1 MPASIRLL
9 VLAMAAACAVAALGN
24 SPASAAPPTVKLS
37 GDPDLAR
44 VVQELAGPEHPTIAA
59 AVIRGDDA
67 RIAAVGAGLDDR
79 FEVGSVSK
87 TVTGML
93 LAEAIS
99 RGEVQPDTTA
109 GSLLSELR
117 GSPAERI
124 TLSQLA
130 THRSGLPAQ
139 PPTAEQFAKNK
150 WAELTGAFPYRQTTT
165 KRLAEV
171 RNYPLESPPGT
182 YSNVGFE
189 VLGAALAS
197 AAGARFDGLAR
208 DRVLTPLDLQNA
220 DELVDPSQLIARDL
234 RGKDTNG
241 RTVEPWIGESMA
253 PASGVRADITD
264 MSRFADALL
273 AGTAPGMD
281 ALVPKADFASSRIGW
296 AWITTTTNNGHQIT
310 WHDGQTTGFS
320 AYIGIDRQSDVAT
333 VVLTATGKSVV
344 PVGEKLLA
352 QAASDH

>member
-1 MPASIRLL
+1 MHASIRLL
-9 VLAMAAACAVAALGN
+9 VLAMAAAFLTAALGK
-24 SPASAAPPTVKLS
+24 SPAMAAPPAPKIS
-37 GDPDLAR
+37 GDPELAR
-44 VVQELAGPEHPTIAA
+44 VVQELAGPEYPIIAA
-59 AVIRGDDA
+59 AVITGGDA
-67 RIAAVGAGLDDR
+67 HIAAVGAGLDDR
-79 FEVGSVSK
+79 FEVGSISK

-124 TLSQLA
+124 TLPQLA
-130 THRSGLPAQ
+130 THSSGLPAQ

-150 WAELTGAFPYRQTTT
+150 WAELTGSFPYRQTTA

-171 RNYPLESPPGT
+171 RDYPLESPAGT

-197 AAGARFDGLAR
+197 AAGTEFDDLAR
-208 DRVLTPLDLQNA
+208 DRVLTPLGLQNA
-220 DELVDPSQLIARDL
+220 DELVDPSQLTARDL

-253 PASGVRADITD
+253 PASGVRADIAD
-264 MSRFADALL
+264 LSRFAGALL

-281 ALVPKADFASSRIGW
+281 ALVPKADFTSSRIGW
-296 AWITTTTNNGHQIT
+296 AWITTNTADGHQIT

-320 AYIGIDRQSDVAT
+320 AYIGIDRQSQVAT
-333 VVLTATGKSVV
+333 VVVTDTGKSIV
-344 PVGEKLLA
+344 PVGEKLLVR
-352 QAASDH
+352 AASDR